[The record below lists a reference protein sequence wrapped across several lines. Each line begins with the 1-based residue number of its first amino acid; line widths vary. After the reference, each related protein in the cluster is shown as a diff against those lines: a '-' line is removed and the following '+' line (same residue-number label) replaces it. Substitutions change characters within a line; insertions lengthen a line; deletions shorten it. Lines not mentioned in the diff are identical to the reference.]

1 MAIQSEN
8 VTYSVDGTSM
18 QSCLAWDDA
27 QDGTRPGVLVFPE
40 WWGLNDYIQERTK
53 QLASIG
59 YVALGVDMYG
69 EGKTVDTPEQAGTL
83 MSGVLADMEMGTA
96 RVQAALDTLSGQALS
111 DSGRLG
117 AIGFCFGGALVL
129 HMARKGMPLKAVVS
143 FHGALDSFHTP
154 TPGGILAKVLVC
166 HGAADQLISA
176 DSITAFKAEMDT
188 AGADCEF
195 IAYDGALHGFSNPA
209 ADERGRKYNLPL
221 GYDQA
226 ADAQSWQSMKSLF
239 ERVF

>member
-8 VTYSVDGTSM
+8 VTYSVGGTSM

-69 EGKTVDTPEQAGTL
+69 EGTTVDTPEQAGAL

-96 RVQAALDTLSGQALS
+96 RVQAALDALS
-111 DSGRLG
+111 SVG
-117 AIGFCFGGALVL
+117 
-129 HMARKGMPLKAVVS
+129 
-143 FHGALDSFHTP
+143 
-154 TPGGILAKVLVC
+154 
-166 HGAADQLISA
+166 
-176 DSITAFKAEMDT
+176 
-188 AGADCEF
+188 
-195 IAYDGALHGFSNPA
+195 
-209 ADERGRKYNLPL
+209 PL
-221 GYDQA
+221 GYRR
-226 ADAQSWQSMKSLF
+226 
-239 ERVF
+239 RVFHLWKFLKIPHVSTAKF